1 MPGKSIEGYAADP
14 SALIE
19 ATFQQVA
26 ERSMIGLPFYRS
38 QLPVK
43 ACAFQL
49 FEGQWFGALLTPWM
63 LQLMLLPG
71 PGQRWDYRRADERLA
86 LTFPQGDI
94 LFRPGEIAP
103 DLCYLSCSLMSP
115 VEPSLSAGQAVALA
129 ENSVRL
135 ALSLPLRHE
144 SAINTGR
151 RALLRG
157 ARCANKG

>member
-1 MPGKSIEGYAADP
+1 MPGERIEGYATDP

-19 ATFQQVA
+19 RLFQQVA
-26 ERSMIGLPFYRS
+26 ERSMVGLPFYRP
-38 QLPVK
+38 QLPIK

-49 FEGQWFGALLTPWM
+49 LEGQLFGALLTPWM

-86 LTFPQGDI
+86 LAFPQGEI

-103 DLCYLSCSLMSP
+103 DLYYLSCSLLSP
-115 VEPSLSAGQAVALA
+115 VDPALSAERAVALA

-135 ALSLPLRHE
+135 ALSLPVRQT
-144 SAINTGR
+144 SVINTGR

-157 ARCANKG
+157 ALSANKG

>member
-1 MPGKSIEGYAADP
+1 MASERIEGYATDP

-19 ATFQQVA
+19 RVFQQIA
-26 ERSMIGLPFYRS
+26 EKSMVGQPFYRP

-71 PGQRWDYRRADERLA
+71 PGQRWEYRRADERVA
-86 LTFPQGDI
+86 LSFPQGDI
-94 LFRPGEIAP
+94 MFRPGEIAP
-103 DLCYLSCSLMSP
+103 DLYYLSCSLMSP
-115 VEPSLSAGQAVALA
+115 IDPALSAEQTVALA

-135 ALSLPLRHE
+135 ALSLPVRHD
-144 SAINTGR
+144 SGINTSR

-157 ARCANKG
+157 SLSTDRS